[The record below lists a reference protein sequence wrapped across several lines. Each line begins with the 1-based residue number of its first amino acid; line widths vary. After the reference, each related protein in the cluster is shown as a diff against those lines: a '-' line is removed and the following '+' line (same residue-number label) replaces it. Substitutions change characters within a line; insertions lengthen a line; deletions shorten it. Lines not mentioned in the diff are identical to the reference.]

1 MMPKE
6 DLEFS
11 ILVTAQEFVDGW
23 LHSPTR
29 GPFMTAVAVA
39 AKQWLVAVPLSGTEQ
54 KAFIRVANAIR
65 LGRGHARAN
74 PEPLLEIVRRVF
86 EREQRHERNRATP
99 SSVLGRRC

>member
-6 DLEFS
+6 DLELS

-23 LHSPTR
+23 LHSPKR
-29 GPFMTAVAVA
+29 APFMAAVGAA

-54 KAFIRVANAIR
+54 KAFIRVAHAIR

-86 EREQRHERNRATP
+86 EREQRPSALQWPPPKRLRA
-99 SSVLGRRC
+99 S